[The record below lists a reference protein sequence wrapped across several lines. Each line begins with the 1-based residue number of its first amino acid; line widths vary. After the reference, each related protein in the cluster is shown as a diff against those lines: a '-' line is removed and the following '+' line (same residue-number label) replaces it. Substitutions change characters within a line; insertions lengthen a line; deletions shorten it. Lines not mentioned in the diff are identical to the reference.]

1 MNNEGLIKA
10 IIQCIYN
17 VRRILGPGYLAAVY
31 KNALLRELE
40 LSGLRVSTEVPLKV
54 SYKDVLDGEFR
65 ADIIVEKS
73 SNN

>member
-17 VRRILGPGYLAAVY
+17 VRRILGLGYLAAVY

-54 SYKDVLDGEFR
+54 SYKDVLGGEFR
-65 ADIIVEKS
+65 ADIIVDKS